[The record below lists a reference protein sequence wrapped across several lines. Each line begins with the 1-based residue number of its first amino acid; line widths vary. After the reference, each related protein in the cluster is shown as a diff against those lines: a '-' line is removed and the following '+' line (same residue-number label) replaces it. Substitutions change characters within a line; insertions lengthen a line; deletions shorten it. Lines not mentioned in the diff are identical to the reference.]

1 MRDGTLAY
9 DRDTGRYNVVDG
21 TGRVI
26 VDGLHCGDVFDVYEA
41 ELYAGDLAHQ
51 EEADR
56 EKRWISARIEADVDD
71 AWFLIVDGETKLFE
85 KEPGDRALQGI
96 TVRV

>member
-1 MRDGTLAY
+1 MKEGTLTY
-9 DRDTGRYNVVDG
+9 DRNTGRYTVVDG

-26 VDGLHCGDVFDVYEA
+26 VDGLHCGDVLDVYEA
-41 ELYAGDLAHQ
+41 ELYTGDPARQ

-56 EKRWISARIEADVDD
+56 GKRWVSARIETDVDD
-71 AWFLIVDGETKLFE
+71 AWFLIVDGETRLFE